1 MISEICISFIY
12 LLLSQ
17 KADIVGEL
25 QNRYDKI
32 KDFKT
37 EFKQSYYSAN
47 GTLLMESSGNLY
59 YKKSGMF
66 KWEYKTPKEKEFIV
80 KGNKL
85 FVYLKDDSIVYVDED
100 FKSSQMKL
108 VLLFL
113 YGEGSIERE
122 FNIDKVEEE
131 TEFVRILL
139 TPKESSSQV
148 ARLIIHLRKKEKNV
162 EKLEIT
168 DRLNNRNVFYFEKIV
183 FDTGLKESFF
193 NFKIPDGVEVSPIP
207 KDMFK

>member
-1 MISEICISFIY
+1 
-12 LLLSQ
+12 
-17 KADIVGEL
+17 
-25 QNRYDKI
+25 
-32 KDFKT
+32 
-37 EFKQSYYSAN
+37 
-47 GTLLMESSGNLY
+47 
-59 YKKSGMF
+59 
-66 KWEYKTPKEKEFIV
+66 
-80 KGNKL
+80 
-85 FVYLKDDSIVYVDED
+85 
-100 FKSSQMKL
+100 MKL